1 MWTSLS
7 TCAPRSRGQSRIARP
22 LKFVSPAIM
31 IDVTTAALL
40 RDPPETDL
48 LSHLQADL
56 PPRRAEEEEEEEW
69 GVGEESLVQS

>member
-1 MWTSLS
+1 
-7 TCAPRSRGQSRIARP
+7 
-22 LKFVSPAIM
+22 M

-40 RDPPETDL
+40 RDPPVTDL

-56 PPRRAEEEEEEEW
+56 PPRRAEEEEEEW

>member
-1 MWTSLS
+1 
-7 TCAPRSRGQSRIARP
+7 
-22 LKFVSPAIM
+22 M

>member
-1 MWTSLS
+1 
-7 TCAPRSRGQSRIARP
+7 
-22 LKFVSPAIM
+22 M

-40 RDPPETDL
+40 RDPPVTDL